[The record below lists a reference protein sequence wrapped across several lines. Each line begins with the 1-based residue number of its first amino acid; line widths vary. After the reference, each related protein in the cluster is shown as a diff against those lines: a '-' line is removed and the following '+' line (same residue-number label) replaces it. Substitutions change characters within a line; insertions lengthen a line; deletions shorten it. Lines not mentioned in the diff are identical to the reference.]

1 MKRLLIAIM
10 ILAMVFSM
18 AGCSSGSDENTPEL
32 TAAPSNWEIR
42 SFVDDYGNE
51 TDDKYVFGKFE
62 GTYDNMT
69 RSGNSLTVY
78 ACYSNYFN
86 HPTFRFRLL
95 EGGSSKALHFSSDC
109 ISLHLMINDNDYMV
123 ELFGDAPSGD
133 LVFYPTLSGYMFS
146 EHYDVLIIED
156 EREEVW
162 DEFMKALKNGE
173 TISCYI
179 MIGDKAIDHAGI
191 GDGNKYLFKLDGSGF
206 AEQLALIEQ

>member
-18 AGCSSGSDENTPEL
+18 AGCSSAADENTPEP

-42 SFVDDYGNE
+42 SYVDNYGNE
-51 TDDKYVFGKFE
+51 TNSKYVFGEFE
-62 GTYDNMT
+62 GTYDNIAS
-69 RSGNSLTVY
+69 SGNSLTVCTY
-78 ACYSNYFN
+78 YSNNFN
-86 HPTFRFRLL
+86 HPIFKFRLL
-95 EGGSSKALHFSSDC
+95 GGGVTKALYFSSDC
-109 ISLHLMINDNDYMV
+109 ISLHLMINNHDYMV

-133 LVFYPTLSGYMFS
+133 LVFYPTLKGYMLS
-146 EHYDVLIIED
+146 EHYDVLILDD

-179 MIGDKAIDHAGI
+179 MIGDKAIDHVGI
-191 GDGNKYLFKLDGSGF
+191 GDGTKYLFKLDGSGF